1 MTMRSRI
8 YLEWARVMSQST
20 MTSQEVKAMVAAGSE
35 YDDALKT
42 FDAAVREKPDSK
54 TEISEAF
61 HALLA
66 EHKALQA
73 FDGVST
79 F

>member
-1 MTMRSRI
+1 
-8 YLEWARVMSQST
+8 
-20 MTSQEVKAMVAAGSE
+20 MVAAGCE
-35 YDDALKT
+35 YDDALKA
-42 FDAAVREKPDSK
+42 FDAAIREKPDSK